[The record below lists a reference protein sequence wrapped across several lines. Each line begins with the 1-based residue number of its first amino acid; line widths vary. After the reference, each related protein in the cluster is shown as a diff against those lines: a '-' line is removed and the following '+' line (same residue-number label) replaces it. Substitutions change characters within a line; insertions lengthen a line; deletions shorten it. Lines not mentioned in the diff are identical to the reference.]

1 MGKVNYMK
9 RWVGQEL
16 DDNAVRKKF
25 IRHLKRWHN
34 GFTTPWWDCGFN
46 KWLVY
51 GATIQPCGL
60 IVESIAEGVVTLV
73 ADCTGVQTEGICLEA
88 TFKVPT
94 KLFKTQD
101 LVKMIG
107 PYRYHKNGPAMRFEW
122 FPEMDDPRINPIYIT
137 DMAWWYDPVYDES
150 AEEDND

>member
-1 MGKVNYMK
+1 MGKVNYQK

-16 DDNAVRKKF
+16 DDDATRKKF

-34 GFTTPWWDCGFN
+34 EFTTPYWKSDFNDWLIYDCT
-46 KWLVY
+46 VH
-51 GATIQPCGL
+51 PCGL
-60 IVESIAEGVVTLV
+60 QVDSIAKDFVTLC
-73 ADCTGVQTEGICLEA
+73 ANCEGVQTEGICLDV

-137 DMAWWYDPVYDES
+137 EMSWWYDEFYDEK
-150 AEEDND
+150 EEDNG